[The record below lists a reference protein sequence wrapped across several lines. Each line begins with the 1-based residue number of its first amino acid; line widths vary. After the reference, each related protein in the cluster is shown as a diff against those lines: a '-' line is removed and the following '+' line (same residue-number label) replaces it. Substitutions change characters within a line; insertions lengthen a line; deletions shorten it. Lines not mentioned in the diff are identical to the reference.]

1 IGSATATASQVGE
14 RAYGLQLDAGVLMAR
29 HFYLGADIGGQFLR
43 DKAQFTQNTTG
54 GEMKSSASV
63 TYFSALTGVRTLL
76 GATPLA
82 VGVNGGYSL
91 ATTRRSI
98 DKCIDCQVDKLDI
111 PGGAFVEPVLLFGRG
126 STRLRASDRTYVGG
140 DGMRS
145 VISVGLELQSRRK

>member
-1 IGSATATASQVGE
+1 
-14 RAYGLQLDAGVLMAR
+14 M
-29 HFYLGADIGGQFLR
+29 
-43 DKAQFTQNTTG
+43 
-54 GEMKSSASV
+54 
-63 TYFSALTGVRTLL
+63 TYFSALTGVRTAL

-82 VGVNGGYSL
+82 IGVNGGYSL

-126 STRLRASDRTYVGG
+126 PTRLRVGDWTDVGG

-145 VISVGLELQSRRK
+145 LISLGVELQSRRK